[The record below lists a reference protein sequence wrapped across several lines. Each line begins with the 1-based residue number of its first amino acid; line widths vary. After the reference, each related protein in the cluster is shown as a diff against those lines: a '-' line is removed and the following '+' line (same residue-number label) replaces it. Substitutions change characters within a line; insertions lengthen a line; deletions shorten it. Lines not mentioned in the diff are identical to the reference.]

1 MSRTDRVVAFVAAAA
16 AIAAMLVADPGEVH
30 AAPAVD
36 PTVDTTRPVLRYE
49 PFNSPRT
56 VKEARSVRSPREAR
70 KPGR

>member
-1 MSRTDRVVAFVAAAA
+1 MSRTDRVVAFVGAVAAVAAA
-16 AIAAMLVADPGEVH
+16 LLADPGEVH

-56 VKEARSVRSPREAR
+56 AKETRTVRTVREAR
-70 KPGR
+70 KAGR